1 MLNNVDT
8 QYIDIYIYIN
18 VDDLSIYIYII
29 DIIKLIIDDK

>member
-8 QYIDIYIYIN
+8 QYIYIYVN
-18 VDDLSIYIYII
+18 VDDLSIYII